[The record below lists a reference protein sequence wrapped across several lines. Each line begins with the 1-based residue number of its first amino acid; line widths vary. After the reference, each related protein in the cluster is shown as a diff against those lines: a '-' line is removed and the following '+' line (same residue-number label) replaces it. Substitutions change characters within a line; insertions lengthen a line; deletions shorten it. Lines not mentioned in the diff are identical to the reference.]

1 MNNKPALQMT
11 VTKQQHRF
19 LSWMSDVL
27 VYIVVLNLFEE
38 FSHAIIID
46 SFWISILTAVL
57 LQALIALLK
66 LVEERVGDY
75 FEQRNGVRPKV
86 VGGFAKLVILFV
98 SKLLILEIVNFVFG
112 DQVELG
118 HFVNVLVLIL
128 SLMAARALVGRI
140 YVELGKI
147 GSDKT

>member
-1 MNNKPALQMT
+1 MNNKPALQVT

-112 DQVELG
+112 DHVELG

>member
-1 MNNKPALQMT
+1 MNNKPALRVT

-147 GSDKT
+147 GPDET

>member
-1 MNNKPALQMT
+1 MSNKPAMQVT
-11 VTKQQHRF
+11 VTQQQHRF

-46 SFWISILTAVL
+46 SFWISILTAIL

-66 LVEERVGDY
+66 LIEERVGDY
-75 FEQRNGVRPKV
+75 FEKRNGVRPKV
-86 VGGFAKLVILFV
+86 IGGFAKLAILFV
-98 SKLLILEIVNFVFG
+98 SKLIILEIVNFVFG
-112 DQVELG
+112 DEVELG

-128 SLMAARALVGRI
+128 SLMLARALVGKI

-147 GSDKT
+147 DPDEA